1 METKATEYVFTP
13 SNADE
18 FSTPVIENVHLSAR
32 YFLLRLARPAGF
44 IEPLAGQFVHV
55 AVPSLDAGE
64 RFFLRRPFSIHD
76 CTREA
81 IDLVIVEAGPGTHVL
96 RRTRAGDT
104 VTFYGPLGHAY
115 PELKGKRILAIGGG
129 VGLAPLYFY
138 GFRAPGCITENYR
151 LLYGARTKEDLFLDH
166 VSLERPGVSLS
177 TDDGSHGFKGNVV
190 QLAERELEREGA
202 DAIFS
207 CGPTVMMRAAQK
219 LAEARGIPHWASLEN
234 RMGCALGACRAC
246 VVPTKL
252 EGASPYRTV
261 CHDGPVFDAS
271 VLLWDELPVP

>member
-1 METKATEYVFTP
+1 V
-13 SNADE
+13 
-18 FSTPVIENVHLSAR
+18 L
-32 YFLLRLARPAGF
+32 
-44 IEPLAGQFVHV
+44 
-55 AVPSLDAGE
+55 
-64 RFFLRRPFSIHD
+64 
-76 CTREA
+76 
-81 IDLVIVEAGPGTHVL
+81 PG
-96 RRTRAGDT
+96 R
-104 VTFYGPLGHAY
+104 
-115 PELKGKRILAIGGG
+115 RILAIGGG

-138 GFRAPGCITENYR
+138 GFRAPGGVGGNYR
-151 LLYGARTKEDLFLDH
+151 LLYGARTREDLFLAH
-166 VSLERPGVSLS
+166 VPLERSGVALS
-177 TDDGSHGFKGNVV
+177 TDDGSYGFKGNVV

-252 EGASPYRTV
+252 EGPSPYRTV